1 MTSIL
6 DWGVRVILWL
16 QQFSPALDLP
26 FKAFTF
32 LGEEE
37 FFMLLLPLLYW
48 SLERRAA
55 MRLAILYLFSAW
67 VNAVTKVLGGQ
78 PRPFQYDPR
87 VPALVDATGEGFP
100 SGHTQSATVVWGYL
114 ASQFR
119 RTWVWVLAG
128 ALLVLIPL
136 SRIYLGVHFPTDVLG
151 GYAIGALLL
160 WLYLRFEP
168 RAEAWLGS
176 KGMFWQMALVVVVA
190 GTLALLSPAN
200 SQDTASAAGVLMGM
214 GVGFVLEGKWV
225 RFDSGG
231 DWIRRLLR
239 FACGGVVVFALRFG
253 LKAAFTALQPE
264 TVFRFVR
271 YALMGLWVSL
281 GAPWAFVKLRLADR
295 R

>member
-48 SLERRAA
+48 SLERRTA
-55 MRLAILYLFSAW
+55 MRLAVLYLFSAW
-67 VNAVTKVLGGQ
+67 FNSVVKVLAGQ
-78 PRPFQYDPR
+78 PRPHQYDPR

-114 ASQFR
+114 ACQFR
-119 RTWVWVLAG
+119 KTSVWVVAG
-128 ALLVLIPL
+128 VLLVFIPL

-151 GYAIGALLL
+151 GYVIGALLL

-176 KGMFWQMALVVVVA
+176 KGVLWQMLLVVLVVA
-190 GTLALLSPAN
+190 LLALLSPAN

-214 GVGFVLEGKWV
+214 GGGFVLEGKWV
-225 RFDSGG
+225 GFDSGG
-231 DWIRRLLR
+231 DWIKRLLR
-239 FACGGVVVFALRFG
+239 FACGVVVVFALRLG
-253 LKAAFTALQPE
+253 LKAVFEALQPE
-264 TVFRFVR
+264 LVFRFVR

-281 GAPWAFVKLRLADR
+281 GAPWVFVRLRLADR